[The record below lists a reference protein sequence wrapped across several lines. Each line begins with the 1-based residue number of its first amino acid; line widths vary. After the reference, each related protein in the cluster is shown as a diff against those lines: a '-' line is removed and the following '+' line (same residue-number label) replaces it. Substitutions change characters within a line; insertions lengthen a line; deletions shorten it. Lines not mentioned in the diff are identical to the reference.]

1 MTEMINLPDPEA
13 DWAPATFSTQVG
25 AGNPAR
31 QCSMFEAATE
41 PLISLALLA
50 VELDSVARR
59 LRLTIEESWDG
70 HGAIRAAFFTLDGT
84 DFVVTHHE
92 RDPSGTYV
100 WVRKSGPVDHAE
112 RMAVLLTALDVG
124 SEAVSYSTWGT
135 GTDLSRVP
143 ATWSRKRGRP
153 VESHQRFWENFR
165 KRPGMYVGRNTYD
178 GVTAYLNGYDH
189 ACGGALLNGL
199 REWLADTHQVG
210 QNLVWWA
217 QVVQV
222 VFPEGRPAEP
232 WSDDEHRQAVAGLFD
247 LLEGFFEHLASG
259 HGTMPES
266 G

>member
-1 MTEMINLPDPEA
+1 MTKMINLPDPEA
-13 DWAPATFSTQVG
+13 AWAPAISSSQVG

-31 QCSMFEAATE
+31 QCSIFQAATE

-70 HGAIRAAFFTLDGT
+70 HGAIRTAFFTLDGT

-100 WVRKSGPVDHAE
+100 WVRRSGPVDPAE
-112 RMAVLLTALDVG
+112 RIAVLLAALGVG
-124 SEAVSYSTWGT
+124 SEAVLYSTWGK

-143 ATWSRKRGRP
+143 AAWSRKGGRP
-153 VESHQRFWENFR
+153 VESHQRFWENFK
-165 KRPGMYVGRNTYD
+165 KRTGMYVGRITYD

-199 REWLADTHQVG
+199 REWLAETKQVG
-210 QNLVWWA
+210 QNLVWSA
-217 QVVQV
+217 QVVQAL
-222 VFPEGRPAEP
+222 FPEGRPPEP
-232 WSDDEHRQAVAGLFD
+232 WSEDEHRQAVAGLFA
-247 LLEGFFEHLASG
+247 LLEEFFEHLVSR
-259 HGTMPES
+259 HDTEPDTD
-266 G
+266 